1 MHYSSSTL
9 LPAFLSLALLSSAT
23 PTPVSPRGAC
33 TTVQPDILQIF
44 SEAAPT
50 TSFPNLANAGGN
62 FVVSQDAGGVNRIY
76 QAVGFSDIPA
86 GSWGCSLNFVF
97 PAGSSITTIGN
108 PVLNVSTIDNGYSGN
123 IVEPNN
129 WTWDDLYSTPSPI
142 DVELFGTVGEFDPT
156 TVHTIN
162 SESCPTD
169 LNGGGNL
176 GFLFSIASWV
186 QGDAAVYFNNL
197 DTPYLSGVYLT
208 YNC

>member
-1 MHYSSSTL
+1 MHYASLIPTI
-9 LPAFLSLALLSSAT
+9 LSLAVLSAAT
-23 PTPVSPRGAC
+23 PTPVKPRGAC

-44 SEAAPT
+44 SEADPT
-50 TSFPNLANAGGN
+50 TTFPNTANTGGN

-76 QAVGFSDIPA
+76 QGVGFSDIPA

-97 PAGSSITTIGN
+97 PAGSTITIIGS
-108 PVLNVSTIDNGYSGN
+108 PVLNVSTIDNGNSGD
-123 IVEPNN
+123 IVSPNS
-129 WTWDDLYSTPSPI
+129 WTWDDLYATPSPI
-142 DVELFGTVGEFDPT
+142 DVGLFGTIGEPDLS

-186 QGDAAVYFNNL
+186 QGDASIYF
-197 DTPYLSGVYLT
+197 DDSETPYLTGVYLT

>member
-1 MHYSSSTL
+1 MHYSSSVLPTL
-9 LPAFLSLALLSSAT
+9 LSLALLSTAT
-23 PTPVSPRGAC
+23 PTPVQPRGAC

-50 TSFPNLANAGGN
+50 TSFPNLANAGGH
-62 FVVSQDAGGVNRIY
+62 FVVSQDAGGVNRVY
-76 QAVGFSDIPA
+76 QAVGFSNIPA

-97 PAGSSITTIGN
+97 PAGSTITTIGS
-108 PVLNVSTIDNGYSGN
+108 PVLNVSTIDKGYSGN
-123 IVEPNN
+123 IVDPNN
-129 WTWDDLYSTPSPI
+129 YTWDDLYTSPSPI
-142 DVELFGTVGEFDPT
+142 DVGLFGTVGDFDPT

-169 LNGGGNL
+169 VNGGGNL

-186 QGDAAVYFNNL
+186 QGDAAVYFNDL
-197 DTPYLSGVYLT
+197 ETPYLSGVYLT